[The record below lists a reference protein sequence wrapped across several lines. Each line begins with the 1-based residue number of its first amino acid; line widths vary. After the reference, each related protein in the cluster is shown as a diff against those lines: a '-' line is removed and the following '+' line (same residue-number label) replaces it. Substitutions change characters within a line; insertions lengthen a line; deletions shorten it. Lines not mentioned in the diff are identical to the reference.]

1 MIRPRNDYVSASSVI
16 AILGLSRLSCSH
28 RRKQGRSSAGNP
40 STGYDRSGAN
50 FIVHLDSYLSAAD
63 SAAYDA
69 RASIVFWLDTADAFS
84 HGSV

>member
-16 AILGLSRLSCSH
+16 AILGLSRPSHPCSH

-50 FIVHLDSYLSAAD
+50 FIVHLDSYLSAAG

-69 RASIVFWLDTADAFS
+69 RASIVFWLDRGRF
-84 HGSV
+84 